1 MADNEKNSEI
11 VSLEKDFQEVIS
23 ELTDD
28 PNLTK
33 FRIEYEKVHEAL
45 KKSLSSNGRLQR
57 QCRELNAEIV
67 SNSAKV
73 AQAVKLSQ
81 DDQATIEQLK
91 AELEKAWRLVD
102 GAHDKENRA
111 RETIQQLKREIAN
124 LTDLIESG
132 KLSTAE
138 KLGDERDL
146 NDTLE
151 GARKNAQELQIE
163 VTNLRERLFA
173 ADENCSRNGLIFR
186 SPLK

>member
-1 MADNEKNSEI
+1 M
-11 VSLEKDFQEVIS
+11 
-23 ELTDD
+23 
-28 PNLTK
+28 
-33 FRIEYEKVHEAL
+33 
-45 KKSLSSNGRLQR
+45 
-57 QCRELNAEIV
+57 
-67 SNSAKV
+67 
-73 AQAVKLSQ
+73 
-81 DDQATIEQLK
+81 K

-151 GARKNAQELQIE
+151 GARKSAQELQIE

-173 ADENCSRNGLIFR
+173 ADENCTRNGLIFGK
-186 SPLK
+186 PLK